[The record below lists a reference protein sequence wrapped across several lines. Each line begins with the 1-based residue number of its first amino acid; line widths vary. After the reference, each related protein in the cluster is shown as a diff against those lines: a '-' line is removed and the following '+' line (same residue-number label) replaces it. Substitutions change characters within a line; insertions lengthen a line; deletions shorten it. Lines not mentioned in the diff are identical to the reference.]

1 MTPSQQNLFAEVIG
15 GFLINFGAVEFSSF
29 LWIEKYSND
38 KIVRDLAIS
47 LRLGQRLE
55 LIRTLVK
62 RSDLPEE
69 RKETA
74 LRLWSE
80 VSEISVL
87 RNTLVHNPLVTN
99 QKTGEIGIIDV
110 KKMKG
115 IGPYKIE
122 PLQIDQIATAAKRI
136 SLILQEITT
145 PF

>member
-1 MTPSQQNLFAEVIG
+1 
-15 GFLINFGAVEFSSF
+15 
-29 LWIEKYSND
+29 
-38 KIVRDLAIS
+38 
-47 LRLGQRLE
+47 
-55 LIRTLVK
+55 
-62 RSDLPEE
+62 
-69 RKETA
+69 
-74 LRLWSE
+74 
-80 VSEISVL
+80 
-87 RNTLVHNPLVTN
+87 VTN